1 MAVVARP
8 QKQDRAAGGI
18 TSLPPGLALAD
29 SLSVRHKLKSAGPPE
44 FFRAVQIPVERRYKL
59 GMSNRTQPKT
69 LGQWIRYIVVAVIA
83 LWLVVW
89 MLRISG
95 INLL

>member
-1 MAVVARP
+1 MP
-8 QKQDRAAGGI
+8 
-18 TSLPPGLALAD
+18 
-29 SLSVRHKLKSAGPPE
+29 
-44 FFRAVQIPVERRYKL
+44 
-59 GMSNRTQPKT
+59 NRTEPKT

-83 LWLVVW
+83 IWLVIW

>member
-1 MAVVARP
+1 
-8 QKQDRAAGGI
+8 
-18 TSLPPGLALAD
+18 
-29 SLSVRHKLKSAGPPE
+29 
-44 FFRAVQIPVERRYKL
+44 
-59 GMSNRTQPKT
+59 MSNRTQPKT